1 MGLSIHALERSLCQ
15 DMSVRNGWAAGVRTQ
30 AKEDLNNNT
39 GENEVQFVLS
49 SQKQRMF

>member
-15 DMSVRNGWAAGVRTQ
+15 GMRVRNGWAAGVRTQ
-30 AKEDLNNNT
+30 AKEDLNNST
-39 GENEVQFVLS
+39 GETEVQFVLS